1 MTDSAPEL
9 SVLIPTIRR
18 REDLRRALLSVL
30 KNGFAGTME
39 VIVSDDDPAG
49 SAQEVVEAIGDSR
62 VRHVMNPGPHGHVG
76 NWAFLS
82 TQPRGTYCF
91 KLDDDDLIRPGF
103 LSKSVEILR
112 KQPKVG
118 SVYTAYEQVDE
129 RDGSRTV
136 ELDTGFFAGRQIAPG
151 PAYARAV
158 LTNEGGYPRNHKTTA
173 VYRRELAERFG
184 HFRTLCEDFAFSI
197 ALAVEANVAYVPE
210 PLYEYRLHG
219 GNNITNLS
227 SVSRRSF
234 AALEALGQ
242 LSTIA
247 DSQQIQ
253 EEEWQ
258 GWLRRC
264 ADALPLYYLQAALR
278 LHGPEE
284 AQQLYIDLKMDGHL
298 SHPYAA
304 WTLVNVGGTL
314 PKGLMRAAFAAYQR
328 APWLQGAARAF
339 FSRGKK

>member
-1 MTDSAPEL
+1 MVALMATTSPEL

-18 REDLRRALLSVL
+18 REDLGRALRSVL
-30 KNGFAGTME
+30 ENGFDGELE

-49 SAQEVVEAIGDSR
+49 SAREVVEGLGDAR
-62 VRHVMNPGPHGHVG
+62 VRYVINPGPHGHVG
-76 NWAFLS
+76 NWAFMS
-82 TQPRGTYCF
+82 TQPGGEYCF

-103 LSKSVEILR
+103 LAKSVAVLR
-112 KQPKVG
+112 EHPDVG

-129 RDGSRTV
+129 RDGSRSV
-136 ELDTGFFAGRQIAPG
+136 EIDTGFFQGREIAPG
-151 PAYARAV
+151 PVYAHAV

-197 ALAVEANVAYVPE
+197 ALAVEADVAYLPE

-234 AALEALGQ
+234 AALEALRQ
-242 LSTIA
+242 LSTIPESA
-247 DSQQIQ
+247 RIP
-253 EEEWQ
+253 EGEWQ
-258 GWLRRC
+258 AWLRRC
-264 ADALPLYYLQAALR
+264 SDALPLYYLQAAPR

-284 AQQLYIDLKMDGHL
+284 AQQLYIDLTMDGHL
-298 SHPYAA
+298 RHPSPA
-304 WTLVNVGGTL
+304 WT
-314 PKGLMRAAFAAYQR
+314 
-328 APWLQGAARAF
+328 
-339 FSRGKK
+339 RGNLA

>member
-1 MTDSAPEL
+1 MAATSPEL
-9 SVLIPTIRR
+9 SVMIPTIRR
-18 REDLRRALLSVL
+18 REALRRALDSVL
-30 KNGFAGTME
+30 ENGFDGTME
-39 VIVSDDDPAG
+39 VIVCDDDPAG
-49 SAQEVVEAIGDSR
+49 SARAVVETIQDDR
-62 VRHVMNPGPHGHVG
+62 VRYVQNPGPHGHVG
-76 NWAFLS
+76 NWSFLS
-82 TQPRGTYCF
+82 TQSKGTYCF
-91 KLDDDDLIRPGF
+91 KLDDDDVIRPGF
-103 LSKSVEILR
+103 LAKSVAVMREH
-112 KQPKVG
+112 PEVG

-129 RDGSRTV
+129 RDGSRSQEV
-136 ELDTGFFAGRQIAPG
+136 DTGFFQGRMVAPG

-184 HFRTLCEDFAFSI
+184 HYRTLCEDFAFSV
-197 ALAVEANVAYVPE
+197 ALAVEADVAYVPE
-210 PLYEYRLHG
+210 ALYEYRLHG

-242 LSTIA
+242 LSTISDA
-247 DSQQIQ
+247 SRIRQ
-253 EEEWQ
+253 EEWQ
-258 GWLRRC
+258 DWLRRC

-304 WTLVNVGGTL
+304 WTLVNVGGIL
-314 PKGLMRAAFAAYQR
+314 PKGLMRVGFATYQR
-328 APWLQGAARAF
+328 APWLQGVARAI
-339 FSRGKK
+339 FSRGQG